1 MYYSD
6 PELIRMESREYKIES
21 LVLQVCLKSLGTDPR
36 ITLSI
41 FLTRHPLSSRI
52 FFFFFG
58 VFCHFHLHLEF
69 LDQSIKYFNQVNRLR
84 VQMKIFSQYHPKN
97 PRGS

>member
-6 PELIRMESREYKIES
+6 PELIRMESREYKIEA

-41 FLTRHPLSSRI
+41 FLTHHPLPSRI

-69 LDQSIKYFNQVNRLR
+69 LDQSIKYFNQV
-84 VQMKIFSQYHPKN
+84 K
-97 PRGS
+97 

>member
-6 PELIRMESREYKIES
+6 PELIRMESREYKIEA

-52 FFFFFG
+52 FFFFF
-58 VFCHFHLHLEF
+58 LEYSVISTYTWNF
-69 LDQSIKYFNQVNRLR
+69 WIKA
-84 VQMKIFSQYHPKN
+84 
-97 PRGS
+97 

>member
-6 PELIRMESREYKIES
+6 PELIRMESREYKIEA

-41 FLTRHPLSSRI
+41 FLTHHPLPSRI
-52 FFFFFG
+52 FFFG
-58 VFCHFHLHLEF
+58 VLCHFHLHLEF
-69 LDQSIKYFNQVNRLR
+69 LDQSIKYFNQV
-84 VQMKIFSQYHPKN
+84 K
-97 PRGS
+97 